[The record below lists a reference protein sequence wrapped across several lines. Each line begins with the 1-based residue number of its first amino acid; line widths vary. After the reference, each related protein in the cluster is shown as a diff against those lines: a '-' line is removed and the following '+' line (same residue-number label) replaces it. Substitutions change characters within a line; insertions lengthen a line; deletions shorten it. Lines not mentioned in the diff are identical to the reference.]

1 MGRPDIASRLI
12 IEITETAAL
21 QDFEET
27 ARFIGT
33 VRDLGCK
40 VALDDFGSGYT
51 SFRQLKALTVDIV
64 KIDGSFVR
72 GVSDNPENQLFIRT
86 LLNLANG
93 FGLKT
98 VAECVEP
105 AEDARILM
113 SESVEFLQGWQY
125 GRPSMRKPGRASGL
139 RASRDGRRGGEDG

>member
-1 MGRPDIASRLI
+1 MGRPDIASRLLS
-12 IEITETAAL
+12 EITETAAL

-33 VRDLGCK
+33 GRDLGCK

-98 VAECVEP
+98 VAECVET

-113 SESVEFLQGWQY
+113 SERVEFLQGWHY
-125 GRPSMRKPGRASGL
+125 GRPSMRKPWM
-139 RASRDGRRGGEDG
+139 ASRLLARQPAFGDA

>member
-40 VALDDFGSGYT
+40 VALDDSGSGYT
-51 SFRQLKALTVDIV
+51 YFRQLKALTVDIV
-64 KIDGSFVR
+64 KHDGCFVR
-72 GVSDNPENQLFIRT
+72 GVSDNPENHHFIRPH
-86 LLNLANG
+86 LNLT
-93 FGLKT
+93 K
-98 VAECVEP
+98 
-105 AEDARILM
+105 DYR
-113 SESVEFLQGWQY
+113 
-125 GRPSMRKPGRASGL
+125 RKPEPKSH
-139 RASRDGRRGGEDG
+139 

>member
-1 MGRPDIASRLI
+1 MCVLLLNLCYMSFFFFKQK
-12 IEITETAAL
+12 TAYEMRIS
-21 QDFEET
+21 DWSSD
-27 ARFIGT
+27 
-33 VRDLGCK
+33 VCSSDL
-40 VALDDFGSGYT
+40 
-51 SFRQLKALTVDIV
+51 VDIV

-98 VAECVEP
+98 VAECVET

-113 SESVEFLQGWQY
+113 SERVEFLQGWHY
-125 GRPSMRKPGRASGL
+125 ARPSMRKPWM
-139 RASRDGRRGGEDG
+139 ASRLLARQPAFGAGCPVARAIFSAPLRELWCRSP